1 MYSPQFSVI
10 IPCFNQGHFL
20 KQTIKSLLE
29 QSYWDW
35 EAIIVDDGST
45 DNSGKL
51 AEGLAGDES
60 RVRVIHQLNGGLSA
74 ARNAGIRHAKGE
86 FLIFLDSD
94 DWLYPEYFKTVD
106 SYLSEDLD
114 ILFTGYAHWKD
125 DLCIHK
131 VSKPK
136 IRLSLEDFVSGN
148 YGPIM
153 AFTVRKNIFETIGC
167 FDETLKSGED
177 WDLWIRAMKAERRA
191 KAISEILTA
200 YRFQEQ
206 SMSRDALRMYREL
219 EIVLNRVP
227 ENDLRI
233 KSEIQVL
240 PQRFDFSQ
248 GILNILFPTIGVL
261 IAQGKVNEAI
271 HFYEKEQRRFQLE
284 PSKEDFMKI
293 NSYLTFRYWSSFD
306 EIQKIFLE
314 IKPRVILFL
323 EATLKDEKYRKIVL
337 KHIFFASKQKYNHLK
352 YGVFLGRIVN
362 AFYK

>member
-1 MYSPQFSVI
+1 MSSPKFSVI

-20 KQTIKSLLE
+20 KQTIKSLLD
-29 QSYWDW
+29 QSFWDW

-51 AEGLAGDES
+51 AEEIVAGES
-60 RVRVIHQLNGGLSA
+60 RAQVIHQLNNGLSA
-74 ARNAGIRHAKGE
+74 ARNTGIGHAKGE
-86 FLIFLDSD
+86 FLVFLDSD
-94 DWLYPEYFKTVD
+94 DWLYPEYFKTVN

-114 ILFTGYAHWKD
+114 ILITGYAHWKD
-125 DLCIHK
+125 GLCLQS

-136 IRLSLEDFVSGN
+136 IRLSLEDFMSGN
-148 YGPIM
+148 YGPVM
-153 AFTVRKNIFETIGC
+153 TFSVRKNIFDEIGC

-177 WDLWIRAMKAERRA
+177 WDLWIRAMKAGRRA
-191 KAISEILTA
+191 KAISEILAA

-233 KSEIQVL
+233 NSKIQVL

-261 IAQGKVNEAI
+261 IVQGKVSEAI
-271 HFYEKEQRRFQLE
+271 HLYEKEQRRLE
-284 PSKEDFMKI
+284 LVPTKEDFVKI
-293 NSYLTFRYWSSFD
+293 NSYLTFRYWSTTD
-306 EIQKIFLE
+306 EIQRVFLE
-314 IKPRVILFL
+314 IKPRVISFL
-323 EATLKDEKYRKIVL
+323 EANIKDDNYRKIVV
-337 KHIFFASKQKYNHLK
+337 KRMFFTTEQKYNHLK
-352 YGVFLGRIVN
+352 FGVFFGCIIN